1 MPDEIWD
8 SFFKNFNR
16 WATGFKKRFSNETVV
31 QILHTVNFEMGRDEA
46 LVWEIFV
53 FTRVAT
59 LALRHWLGFV
69 SNFRDE
75 L

>member
-16 WATGFKKRFSNETVV
+16 WATRFKKRFSNETVV
-31 QILHTVNFEMGRDEA
+31 QILHTVNFEMGRDKA
-46 LVWEIFV
+46 LIWEIFV
-53 FTRVAT
+53 FTRVAI
-59 LALRHWLGFV
+59 LALRHRLGFV